1 MLYKKKE
8 YSKAETLQL
17 IKSKLK
23 KSIKI
28 SNLYFFDKKKY
39 LLNKTKI
46 INNIYSKFNTKVIIR
61 SSSKKEDNLNFSNAG
76 KYLSILNI
84 DPKNKSKLLES
95 IDKVSKKL
103 ENKDQIIIQ
112 EFISK
117 CKKSGVIFTRD
128 KNTNSPYYFI
138 NYDTSGRTDLIT
150 SGVKNKN
157 IVNRVIYKNF
167 LKKNKFSKIILK
179 VNLIEKFFQNN
190 RLDIEFAINKNNVYN
205 N

>member
-84 DPKNKSKLLES
+84 DPKNKTAKKQIAR
-95 IDKVSKKL
+95 IDKM
-103 ENKDQIIIQ
+103 
-112 EFISK
+112 
-117 CKKSGVIFTRD
+117 
-128 KNTNSPYYFI
+128 NTNNS
-138 NYDTSGRTDLIT
+138 S
-150 SGVKNKN
+150 N
-157 IVNRVIYKNF
+157 IVYKKGF
-167 LKKNKFSKIILK
+167 
-179 VNLIEKFFQNN
+179 
-190 RLDIEFAINKNNVYN
+190 
-205 N
+205 